1 VNQPP
6 DGATPVEGV
15 NQLLAGRYLLLDKIG
30 EGGAAV
36 VYRARD
42 QRLDRIVAIKLLRPQ
57 FTTDEAS
64 RKRFLNE
71 ARTAAGLNHPNVVDI
86 YDFGENPDGSMFIA
100 MQYIEGQNLK
110 DLIHRRGHLSPADVV
125 AIIPQVCN
133 ALTAAHSRGLIHRD
147 VKPQNIMIDK
157 RGNVLLTDFGI
168 VKALSGPELT
178 QTGMTF
184 GTAAYL
190 SPEQATG
197 ELIGPASDVY
207 SLGCVMYEM
216 LAGSPP
222 FTGDNPAVVAYK
234 QVWEQPRPLHDWAP
248 EAPPALE
255 NIVMR
260 CLNKDPARR
269 YPTAAALG
277 AELTNLGVA
286 FNRPTQA
293 VTLGAIPAA
302 AERAVSDDST
312 RPSAEVSHAIP
323 MPAAPAQTTPSQTT
337 PPPVRVQTTG
347 LAGGQVTRRVD
358 PYDPPSTIAPV
369 QVPPRVQV
377 VNPNS
382 RISNAWLPIALAIVA
397 LGLLVCGLAVSQ
409 GNIFGIL
416 GSGSATPTPLTIP
429 TPTALSASPTLAPIV
444 VVTSTATLAAT
455 STQTP
460 APPTYTPTYMPTAI
474 ITPTD
479 TPLPPTDT
487 PAPTIEV
494 PPTVTPAPQPTD
506 TVPPTG
512 LTPTILPLPT
522 IALPLTPVLADTPTV
537 PALPFTPIPAGDNSV
552 TIHGTS
558 FQGGY
563 TNGKPYHGRSAEW
576 VYGQGTPYNT
586 MTASFSIG
594 SNPKGPANM
603 VIVGIDSED
612 PPKTP
617 VRIQVNDQVVFE
629 GPDPLPNDNGNGP
642 DGPGN
647 WGAANFHLGSK
658 VLRKGVNSVT
668 ITNLDPSDK
677 INYPIFVMVDTVS
690 FSWKG
695 SD

>member
-1 VNQPP
+1 MNQPP
-6 DGATPVEGV
+6 DGSTPVDGV
-15 NQLLAGRYLLLDKIG
+15 NRLLAGRYLLLDKIG

-86 YDFGENPDGSMFIA
+86 YDFGEIPDGSMFIA

-125 AIIPQVCN
+125 AIIPQVCQ

-147 VKPQNIMIDK
+147 VKPQNIMIDR

-207 SLGCVMYEM
+207 ALGCVMYEM
-216 LAGSPP
+216 LTGSPP

-255 NIVMR
+255 NVVMR

-269 YPTAAALG
+269 YPTAAAL
-277 AELTNLGVA
+277 ADDLTNLSVA
-286 FNRPTQA
+286 FSQPTQA
-293 VTLGAIPAA
+293 VSLGAVPAQA
-302 AERAVSDDST
+302 GRTAPVYGS

-323 MPAAPAQTTPSQTT
+323 MPAAPAQGT

-347 LAGGQVTRRVD
+347 LAAGAGQVTRRVD
-358 PYDPPSTIAPV
+358 AYDPPSTIAPV
-369 QVPPRVQV
+369 HVAPRVQV

-382 RISNAWLPIALAIVA
+382 RISNAWLPIALIIVA
-397 LGLLVCGLAVSQ
+397 LGLLVCALAASQ

-416 GSGSATPTPLTIP
+416 GSGPGDGTPTPLTIP
-429 TPTALSASPTLAPIV
+429 TPTALGAGPTLAPIV
-444 VVTSTATLAAT
+444 VVTGTAAPAPT
-455 STQTP
+455 STQAP
-460 APPTYTPTYMPTAI
+460 ASPTE
-474 ITPTD
+474 TPTD
-479 TPLPPTDT
+479 TPVPATDT
-487 PAPTIEV
+487 PQPTIEV
-494 PPTVTPAPQPTD
+494 PPTVTPVPPPTD
-506 TVPPTG
+506 TAIPAEF
-512 LTPTILPLPT
+512 TPTILPLPT
-522 IALPLTPVLADTPTV
+522 AGSPFTPVLAETPT
-537 PALPFTPIPAGDNSV
+537 LPELPLPLTPIPAGNNSV
-552 TIHGTS
+552 NIDGPD

-563 TNGKPYHGRSAEW
+563 TRPDGLYHGRTAEW

-586 MTASFSIG
+586 MSASFSIDD
-594 SNPKGPANM
+594 NPKGPANM
-603 VIVGIDSED
+603 VIVGVDLED

-617 VRIQVNDQVVFE
+617 MRILVNDQEIFK
-629 GPDPLPNDNGNGP
+629 GPDPLPNDNSNGP
-642 DGPGN
+642 DAPGN
-647 WGAANFHLGSK
+647 WGSANFHLGPK
-658 VLRKGVNSVT
+658 VLRKGLNTIT

-677 INYPIFVMVDTVS
+677 INYPIFVMVDS
-690 FSWKG
+690 ASISW
-695 SD
+695 